1 MKGFTLFLKRK
12 DYFFVTDY
20 KNKTKKLA
28 KKVIYSL
35 NGTGDFDIPDNA
47 AGIDEILYNLQKAE
61 CEIHTL
67 PNERQY
73 YEIHGDGF
81 GGRGS
86 FVDDGMTVIINI

>member
-47 AGIDEILYNLQKAE
+47 AGIDEILYNLYDILF
-61 CEIHTL
+61 CEDAYTHVCCKTKL
-67 PNERQY
+67 L
-73 YEIHGDGF
+73 
-81 GGRGS
+81 
-86 FVDDGMTVIINI
+86 VDAIASYFS